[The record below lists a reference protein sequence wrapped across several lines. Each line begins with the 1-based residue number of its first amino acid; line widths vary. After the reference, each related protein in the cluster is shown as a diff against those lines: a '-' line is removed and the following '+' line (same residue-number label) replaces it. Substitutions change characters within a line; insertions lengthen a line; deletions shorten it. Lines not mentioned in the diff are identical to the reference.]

1 MKDFDYRES
10 TISFCYETRTVE
22 LYFTRRS
29 NYECCLKRNPHYII
43 AQDLQP
49 GYRIVYPF
57 NQVRTPEYL
66 LRVPKPEKQAEN
78 GTLLTL
84 EAA

>member
-10 TISFCYETRTVE
+10 TISYCYETRSVE
-22 LYFTRRS
+22 FYFTRRS
-29 NYECCLKRNPHYII
+29 NYETCLRRNPHYIV
-43 AQDLQP
+43 AENLNP
-49 GYRIVYPF
+49 GFRVVYPF

-66 LRVPKPEKQAEN
+66 LRVPKVQNTAEN
-78 GTLLTL
+78 GSISTL